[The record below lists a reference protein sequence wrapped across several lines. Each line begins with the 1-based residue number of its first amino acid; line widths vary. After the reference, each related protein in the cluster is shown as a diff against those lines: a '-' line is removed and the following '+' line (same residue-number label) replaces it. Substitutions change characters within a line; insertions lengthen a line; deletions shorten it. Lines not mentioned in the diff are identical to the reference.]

1 MTLQDPGDGSGD
13 FQRWKEAR
21 QDGESTLR
29 RKLDEVHGSL
39 VAGAFNLESTDKDA
53 AEIAVGGALDLIEG
67 LTLPEDFEAFRTTL
81 KEAIVPKIKGLSDKD
96 TLTLKD
102 QEARQSVMSR
112 LDDLASRWRVLLDQQ
127 YEVAEK
133 PHVGSGKES
142 RLAKAVDWLTASEDA
157 WIKELSEDVR
167 VERYRFDSEAI
178 AMGRRDWEDT
188 VTMEAKPNKGTDET
202 AWMKQVNR
210 FDAALIVSDGVH
222 NTGGSPRELASSL
235 SGVAT
240 MIVPIGDTRL
250 RRDVFLHHVNYP
262 QSVIEK
268 DTLMVEGI
276 VTAHDCQREKIVV
289 QLLADEDD
297 VLDQQVFEVSE
308 LMADHRVS
316 LRWKAT
322 ELGLHD
328 FRLRVK
334 PVEGEFSGD
343 NNEESVKVNVID
355 DEIRVLLAERL
366 PRWEFC
372 YLKSILQ
379 RDKKMQMDS
388 ILFNPDHAYRNRT
401 SKSQEAT
408 LPESLEEW
416 SR

>member
-1 MTLQDPGDGSGD
+1 MNNSPLTELRWTFTTEETTQHTRPLGQTRRADPHQMLREKWTRGLRHNTETSPLQV
-13 FQRWKEAR
+13 E
-21 QDGESTLR
+21 
-29 RKLDEVHGSL
+29 
-39 VAGAFNLESTDKDA
+39 
-53 AEIAVGGALDLIEG
+53 
-67 LTLPEDFEAFRTTL
+67 
-81 KEAIVPKIKGLSDKD
+81 
-96 TLTLKD
+96 
-102 QEARQSVMSR
+102 
-112 LDDLASRWRVLLDQQ
+112 
-127 YEVAEK
+127 
-133 PHVGSGKES
+133 
-142 RLAKAVDWLTASEDA
+142 
-157 WIKELSEDVR
+157 R